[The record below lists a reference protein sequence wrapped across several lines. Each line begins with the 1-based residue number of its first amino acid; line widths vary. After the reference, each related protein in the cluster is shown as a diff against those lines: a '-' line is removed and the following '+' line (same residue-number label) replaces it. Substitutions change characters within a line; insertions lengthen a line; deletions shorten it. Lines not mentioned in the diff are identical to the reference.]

1 MANCWGRL
9 LLQHRWLLQKPQV
22 GGVDRICSTIASL
35 LLLVTLKRRRTGS
48 SRAVERGDD
57 ELWGT
62 ALIGNS
68 DHLVEAG
75 VK

>member
-1 MANCWGRL
+1 MANCWGQL

-22 GGVDRICSTIASL
+22 GGVDRICSTIAPL
-35 LLLVTLKRRRTGS
+35 LLLVMLKRRRTGS

-57 ELWGT
+57 ELWGI
-62 ALIGNS
+62 IGNS
-68 DHLVEAG
+68 EHLVEAG

>member
-1 MANCWGRL
+1 MANCWGQL

-22 GGVDRICSTIASL
+22 GGVDRICSTIAPLS
-35 LLLVTLKRRRTGS
+35 LLVTLKRRRTVP
-48 SRAVERGDD
+48 SRAAERGDD

-62 ALIGNS
+62 VLIGNS
-68 DHLVEAG
+68 EHLVEAG